1 MTAQTSYRIQN
12 WLVILIINIFL
23 ALGAWQMNKI
33 NTTLEKLNDSVI
45 RVTSAVEN
53 INEKL
58 ITVDKRL
65 DKHDEKFE
73 KLGDE
78 ERKYL
83 TEKNR

>member
-1 MTAQTSYRIQN
+1 MTAQTSYRVQN

-33 NTTLEKLNDSVI
+33 NNTLEKLNDSVI

-53 INEKL
+53 INDKL

-65 DKHDEKFE
+65 DKHDEKLE
-73 KLGDE
+73 KMG
-78 ERKYL
+78 ERQYL
-83 TEKNR
+83 TQKSR